1 MESVSCVISGAQG
14 WLGKEA
20 AKILFGLGVKL
31 HDLQLITSKPD
42 EMNLGDKI
50 IKTSSFST
58 MHKKLSPELYF
69 DFAFIGKSKIGFL
82 GKSEYIKKNHEIIK
96 SSANLISELR
106 PKSVILTSSGAVYHA
121 DQVDN
126 MGNEIVYSRLK
137 MEQEKIITDACHN
150 SGSNLTIVRV
160 FNLSGSGIYSR
171 REYALSEFIEN
182 ALSNK
187 TIIIASDFRVYRRYC
202 DIEQLIKLL
211 IKLGLNKSNKI
222 FDSGG
227 VKIELRELA
236 ERIKLITDSKSEILS
251 KEIDINKLDD
261 LYFSNS
267 TEYESLV
274 LHNLNETPNNL
285 GRQLSKTI
293 NEIHLDQ
300 LKF

>member
-1 MESVSCVISGAQG
+1 MESVSCVISGAKG

-42 EMNLGDKI
+42 EMKLGDKI
-50 IKTSSFST
+50 IKTRSFSI

-69 DFAFIGKSKIGFL
+69 DFAFIGKSQIGFL
-82 GKSEYIKKNHEIIK
+82 GKSEYIKKNHEIIQ

-121 DQVDN
+121 DQADN

-137 MEQEKIITDACHN
+137 IEQEKIITDACHN

-171 REYALSEFIEN
+171 REYALFEFIEN

-187 TIIIASDFRVYRRYC
+187 TIVIASDFRVYRRYC

-236 ERIKLITDSKSEILS
+236 ERIKLMTESKSKILS

-285 GRQLSKTI
+285 GKQLSKTI
-293 NEIHLDQ
+293 NEIHLDK

>member
-1 MESVSCVISGAQG
+1 VISGAKG

-42 EMNLGDKI
+42 EMKLGDKI
-50 IKTSSFST
+50 IKTRSFSI

-69 DFAFIGKSKIGFL
+69 DFAFIGKSQIGFL
-82 GKSEYIKKNHEIIK
+82 GKSEYIKKNHEIIQ

-121 DQVDN
+121 DQADN

-137 MEQEKIITDACHN
+137 IEQEKIITDACHN

-187 TIIIASDFRVYRRYC
+187 TIVIASDFRVYRRYC

-236 ERIKLITDSKSEILS
+236 ERIKLMTESKSKILS

-285 GRQLSKTI
+285 GKQLSKTI
-293 NEIHLDQ
+293 NEIHLDK

>member
-1 MESVSCVISGAQG
+1 MESVSCVISGAKG

-42 EMNLGDKI
+42 EMKLGDKI
-50 IKTSSFST
+50 IKTRSFSI

-69 DFAFIGKSKIGFL
+69 DFAFIGKSQIGFL
-82 GKSEYIKKNHEIIK
+82 GKSEYIKKNHEIIQ

-121 DQVDN
+121 DQADN

-137 MEQEKIITDACHN
+137 IEQEKIITDACHN

-171 REYALSEFIEN
+171 REYALFEFIEN

-187 TIIIASDFRVYRRYC
+187 TIVIASDFRVYRRYC

-236 ERIKLITDSKSEILS
+236 ERIKLMTESKSKILS

-285 GRQLSKTI
+285 GKQLSKTI
-293 NEIHLDQ
+293 NEIHLD
-300 LKF
+300 KKT

>member
-42 EMNLGDKI
+42 EMKLGDKI
-50 IKTSSFST
+50 IKTRSFST

-137 MEQEKIITDACHN
+137 IEQEKIITDACHN

-187 TIIIASDFRVYRRYC
+187 TIVIASDFRVYRRYC

-227 VKIELRELA
+227 LKIELRELA